1 MYYSE
6 VQACQRVS
14 KVGVIEVQYI
24 GIKDQIADTRTK
36 IKIFDKIQI
45 INLEILIEYLLIM
58 I

>member
-36 IKIFDKIQI
+36 IKIFDKIQT